1 MVATQTEVKKM
12 PKKIRKKIDLLIY
25 LLESSSVAENNIAT
39 DTVMVRTI
47 DDEINRGIITNKI
60 INLVKEL

>member
-1 MVATQTEVKKM
+1 M